1 MATLAPSASTL
12 SAASAVPVVP
22 AASAVP
28 AVPAVQIP
36 EHLVQER
43 AQQIAAQNQGFRI
56 TAKGNALC
64 LYCSC
69 FMRRDRACTSK
80 THRVL
85 SEQQARTQL
94 EQERAE
100 RAERAERSIGR
111 RIGRVLRSLGSRNAA
126 RVAVASI
133 TALGGAGAMLAPHLQ
148 HAAQITASMAGLR

>member
-12 SAASAVPVVP
+12 SAASAVPTVP
-22 AASAVP
+22 T
-28 AVPAVQIP
+28 VQVP
-36 EHLVQER
+36 EHLIQER

-69 FMRRDRACTSK
+69 FMRRDQACTSK

-94 EQERAE
+94 EREHAE

-133 TALGGAGAMLAPHLQ
+133 TALGGAGAVLAPHLQ
-148 HAAQITASMAGLR
+148 HAAQITAAMTGLR

>member
-1 MATLAPSASTL
+1 MATLAPTASTL

-22 AASAVP
+22 AVP
-28 AVPAVQIP
+28 VVQVP
-36 EHLVQER
+36 EHLIQER

-69 FMRRDRACTSK
+69 FMRRDQACTSK

-94 EQERAE
+94 EREH
-100 RAERAERSIGR
+100 AERAERSIGR

-133 TALGGAGAMLAPHLQ
+133 TALGGAGAVLAPHLENMV
-148 HAAQITASMAGLR
+148 QITASMAGLR

>member
-1 MATLAPSASTL
+1 MATLAPTASTL
-12 SAASAVPVVP
+12 SAASVVP
-22 AASAVP
+22 AAPV
-28 AVPAVQIP
+28 VQVP
-36 EHLVQER
+36 EHLIQER

-56 TAKGNALC
+56 TTKGNALC

-69 FMRRDRACTSK
+69 FMRRDQACTSK

-94 EQERAE
+94 EREHAE

-133 TALGGAGAMLAPHLQ
+133 TALGGAGAVLAPHLQ
-148 HAAQITASMAGLR
+148 HAAQITAAMTGLR

>member
-1 MATLAPSASTL
+1 MTTMATLAPSASTL
-12 SAASAVPVVP
+12 SVTSAPSAQSAAQV
-22 AASAVP
+22 
-28 AVPAVQIP
+28 P
-36 EHLVQER
+36 EHLIQER

-69 FMRRDRACTSK
+69 FMRRDQACASK

-85 SEQQARTQL
+85 SEQQARAQL
-94 EQERAE
+94 EREH
-100 RAERAERSIGR
+100 AERAERSIGR

-133 TALGGAGAMLAPHLQ
+133 TALGGAGAMLAPHLEDMV
-148 HAAQITASMAGLR
+148 QITAAMTGLR

>member
-1 MATLAPSASTL
+1 MTTMATLAPSASTL
-12 SAASAVPVVP
+12 SVTSAPSAQSAAQV
-22 AASAVP
+22 
-28 AVPAVQIP
+28 P
-36 EHLVQER
+36 EHLIQER

-69 FMRRDRACTSK
+69 FMRRDQACASK

-85 SEQQARTQL
+85 SEQQARAQL
-94 EQERAE
+94 EREHAE
-100 RAERAERSIGR
+100 RTERAERSIGR

-133 TALGGAGAMLAPHLQ
+133 TALGGAGAMLAPHLEDMV
-148 HAAQITASMAGLR
+148 QITAAMTGLR

>member
-12 SAASAVPVVP
+12 SAVP
-22 AASAVP
+22 AAPV
-28 AVPAVQIP
+28 VQVP
-36 EHLVQER
+36 EHLIQER

-69 FMRRDRACTSK
+69 FMRRDQACTSK

-94 EQERAE
+94 EREHAE

-133 TALGGAGAMLAPHLQ
+133 TALGGAGAVLAPHLENMV
-148 HAAQITASMAGLR
+148 QITAAMTGLR

>member
-1 MATLAPSASTL
+1 MATLAPSASAL
-12 SAASAVPVVP
+12 STASAVPVVP
-22 AASAVP
+22 AAPV
-28 AVPAVQIP
+28 VQVP
-36 EHLVQER
+36 EHLIQER

-69 FMRRDRACTSK
+69 FMRRDQACTSK

-94 EQERAE
+94 EREHAE

-133 TALGGAGAMLAPHLQ
+133 TALGGAGAVLAPHLENMV
-148 HAAQITASMAGLR
+148 QITASIAGLR

>member
-1 MATLAPSASTL
+1 MATLAPTASTL
-12 SAASAVPVVP
+12 STASAVPVVP
-22 AASAVP
+22 AAPV
-28 AVPAVQIP
+28 VQVP
-36 EHLVQER
+36 EHLIQER

-69 FMRRDRACTSK
+69 FMRRDQDCTSK

-94 EQERAE
+94 EREHAE

-133 TALGGAGAMLAPHLQ
+133 TALGGAGAVLAPHLENMV
-148 HAAQITASMAGLR
+148 QITAAMTGLR

>member
-1 MATLAPSASTL
+1 MATLAPTASTL
-12 SAASAVPVVP
+12 STASAVPVVP
-22 AASAVP
+22 AAPV
-28 AVPAVQIP
+28 VQVP
-36 EHLVQER
+36 EHLIQER

-69 FMRRDRACTSK
+69 FMRRDQACTSK

-94 EQERAE
+94 EREHAE

-133 TALGGAGAMLAPHLQ
+133 TALGGAGAVLTPHLEDMV
-148 HAAQITASMAGLR
+148 QITAAMTGLR